1 MKAKE
6 RHHLKQ
12 NEFAQTTA
20 RVLATLSANQR
31 RIQIV
36 VGGVLIVAFVVGGV
50 LFWRNRQAN
59 RAGEQLG
66 IALAML
72 DATIAPAPTI
82 PGAKQAPGTFPTEQ
96 ARAEAT
102 LAAFQRVAAEFSS
115 TQAGVAAKYHAAG
128 ELMSLG
134 RVAEAAQAF
143 EEVVNRAG
151 GSSIYQPMARLGL
164 AEAKAAAGQYDD
176 AIKTFT
182 DLSGE
187 RDGML
192 PVDGVLMQL
201 GRVCLKAG
209 KTDEARA
216 AFRRVVD
223 EFPTSAFAADAE
235 QRLTA
240 LN

>member
-12 NEFAQTTA
+12 NEFAETTA
-20 RVLATLSANQR
+20 RVLTTLSANQR
-31 RIQIV
+31 RIQML
-36 VGGVLIVAFVVGGV
+36 VGGVLVVALIVGGV
-50 LFWRNRQAN
+50 LFWRNREAN

-72 DATIAPAPTI
+72 EATIAPAPTI

-102 LAAFQRVAAEFSS
+102 LAAFQRVANEFPS
-115 TQAGVAAKYHAAG
+115 TEAGVAAKYHAAG
-128 ELMSLG
+128 ELLSLG
-134 RVAEAAQAF
+134 RFAEAAQAF
-143 EEVVNRAG
+143 DDTLSRAG
-151 GSSIYQPMARLGL
+151 RSSIYRPMARLGL

-176 AIKTFT
+176 AIKAFT
-182 DLSGE
+182 DLSAE
-187 RDGML
+187 RDSTL

-223 EFPTSAFAADAE
+223 EFPTSAFVADAE

>member
-20 RVLATLSANQR
+20 RLLSTFSQHRR
-31 RIQIV
+31 RIQTIGGAVIVIVLV
-36 VGGVLIVAFVVGGV
+36 VGVVM
-50 LFWRNRQAN
+50 FWRGRQAN

-66 IALAML
+66 IALALL

-82 PGAKQAPGTFPTEQ
+82 PGATQAPGTFPTEQ

-102 LAAFQRVAAEFSS
+102 LAAFQRVAAEFPS
-115 TQAGVAAKYHAAG
+115 TEAGVAARYHVAG

-134 RVAEAAQAF
+134 RFAEAVQAF
-143 EEVVNRAG
+143 EDVVSRAG
-151 GSSIYQPMARLGL
+151 ASIYRPMARLGL
-164 AEAKAAAGQYDD
+164 AEAKAAAGQYDE
-176 AIKTFT
+176 AIKAFT
-182 DLSGE
+182 DLSAE
-187 RDGML
+187 RDSAL

-201 GRVCLKAG
+201 GRVSLKAG

-223 EFPTSAFAADAE
+223 EFPESPYAADAG

>member
-1 MKAKE
+1 
-6 RHHLKQ
+6 
-12 NEFAQTTA
+12 
-20 RVLATLSANQR
+20 
-31 RIQIV
+31 
-36 VGGVLIVAFVVGGV
+36 
-50 LFWRNRQAN
+50 
-59 RAGEQLG
+59 
-66 IALAML
+66 ML
-72 DATIAPAPTI
+72 DATIAPAPTV

-102 LAAFQRVAAEFSS
+102 LAAFQRVAADFPS

-134 RVAEAAQAF
+134 RFADATQAF
-143 EEVVNRAG
+143 QDVVTRAG
-151 GSSIYQPMARLGL
+151 SSSIYGPMARLGL

-176 AIKTFT
+176 AIKAFT
-182 DLSGE
+182 DLSAE
-187 RDGML
+187 RDSAL

-209 KTDEARA
+209 KSDEARA